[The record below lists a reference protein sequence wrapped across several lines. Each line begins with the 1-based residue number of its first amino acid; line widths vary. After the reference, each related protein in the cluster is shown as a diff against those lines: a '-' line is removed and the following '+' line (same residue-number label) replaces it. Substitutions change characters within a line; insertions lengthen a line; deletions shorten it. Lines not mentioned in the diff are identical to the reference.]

1 MKKVK
6 MLVNTAYKGP
16 RKEGDI
22 VSVPDDFAERW
33 VKNHIAVAYESD
45 SEVEGAAE
53 SGITETVSE
62 DEVEV
67 ESGDES
73 SLSEMSA
80 KELYAL
86 CKEKGIEADAKKSK
100 EYYLD
105 KLEGKNE

>member
-6 MLVNTAYKGP
+6 LLVNTAYKGP

-33 VKNHIAVAYESD
+33 VKNHIAAAYESA
-45 SEVEGAAE
+45 SEVEEAAE
-53 SGITETVSE
+53 SGITETGSE

>member
-6 MLVNTAYKGP
+6 LLVNTAYKGP

-33 VKNHIAVAYESD
+33 VKNHIAVAYESA
-45 SEVEGAAE
+45 SEVEEAAE

-62 DEVEV
+62 GEVEV

>member
-6 MLVNTAYKGP
+6 LLVNTAYKGP

-33 VKNHIAVAYESD
+33 VKNHIAVAYESA
-45 SEVEGAAE
+45 SEVEEAAE
-53 SGITETVSE
+53 SGIIETVSE
-62 DEVEV
+62 DEV

>member
-6 MLVNTAYKGP
+6 LLVNTAYKGP

-45 SEVEGAAE
+45 SEVEAAAE

-62 DEVEV
+62 DEVE
-67 ESGDES
+67 SSDES